1 MMLVLLSML
10 TLRSYAQDMTVSGK
24 VTDASGG
31 EIAGVNVVVKGTTRG
46 TTTNDKGE
54 FTIST
59 EKGKTLTFSY
69 IGFISKEEVV
79 NASILNISLAAEA
92 TALNEV
98 VVTALGISRDKRALA
113 YSITEV
119 NGNNLTSAREANLGN
134 ALAGRVAGVNVSK
147 IATGPAGSSRVI
159 IRGNKS
165 LQGNNQPLYVIDGIP
180 MDNNNFGQAGLWG
193 GSDEGDGLSSI
204 NPDDIESITVLKGAN
219 AAALYGSRA
228 ANGVINVVTKRGTKR
243 KGVGIEFGSNYVF
256 EKLNDLSDLQK
267 SYGTG
272 SYVQGVAQKPA
283 NQNQAYEWGDD
294 SWGQ

>member
-1 MMLVLLSML
+1 MLSQVVYLNRIYCDSNYGRFKQLLPKEKRMKKHVLNIVLVLLSML
-10 TLRSYAQDMTVSGK
+10 ALNGYAQEMTVSGK
-24 VTDASGG
+24 VNDASGG

-54 FTIST
+54 YTISV

-69 IGFISKEEVV
+69 IGYVSKEMVV
-79 NASILNISLAAEA
+79 NASVLNVNLAAEA

-119 NGNNLTSAREANLGN
+119 SGNNLTSAREANLGN

-204 NPDDIESITVLKGAN
+204 NPDDM
-219 AAALYGSRA
+219 
-228 ANGVINVVTKRGTKR
+228 
-243 KGVGIEFGSNYVF
+243 
-256 EKLNDLSDLQK
+256 
-267 SYGTG
+267 
-272 SYVQGVAQKPA
+272 
-283 NQNQAYEWGDD
+283 NQ
-294 SWGQ
+294 